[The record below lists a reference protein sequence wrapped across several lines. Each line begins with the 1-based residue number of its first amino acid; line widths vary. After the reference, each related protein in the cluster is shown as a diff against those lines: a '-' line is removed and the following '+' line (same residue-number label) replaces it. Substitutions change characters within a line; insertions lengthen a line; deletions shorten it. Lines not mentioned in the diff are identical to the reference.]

1 VQDWVESHATPQDPQ
16 FVSSESVEQADV
28 PEASVQQLELVLVH
42 EVSLPQLVLVVGLVH
57 ENNREI
63 GS

>member
-1 VQDWVESHATPQDPQ
+1 VQDWVESHATPQLPQ
-16 FVSSESVEQADV
+16 FVSSESVEQEDV
-28 PEASVQQLELVLVH
+28 PEALVQQLALELLHVG
-42 EVSLPQLVLVVGLVH
+42 SLPQFVLVH